1 MFYFLK
7 EVQSVD
13 NIQILEEKIN
23 KVIDKLKTLRSDK
36 DTLTKKIEELK
47 QALDR
52 KDEELRAARQDLMSV
67 DLLKN
72 DIDKLNIERETVR
85 SQVETLLQE
94 LESVDI

>member
-47 QALDR
+47 QAL
-52 KDEELRAARQDLMSV
+52 KKHS
-67 DLLKN
+67 
-72 DIDKLNIERETVR
+72 
-85 SQVETLLQE
+85 
-94 LESVDI
+94 